1 VRITYQQKHTD
12 DIAAA
17 DHADL
22 ASKIAKASLDEKDM
36 KIEAGEDK

>member
-1 VRITYQQKHTD
+1 MRITYQQKHSD

-22 ASKIAKASLDEKDM
+22 ASKVAQASLDEKD
-36 KIEAGEDK
+36 KKVAAGEDK